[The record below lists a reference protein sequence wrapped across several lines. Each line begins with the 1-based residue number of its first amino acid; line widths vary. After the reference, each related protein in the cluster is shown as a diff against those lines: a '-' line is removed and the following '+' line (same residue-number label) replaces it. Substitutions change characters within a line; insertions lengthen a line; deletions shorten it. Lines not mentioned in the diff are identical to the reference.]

1 MTAKFILT
9 TIYLLF
15 LVSCTVKPKAIDYG
29 KAHCHYC
36 EMTIVDQN
44 HAAFYITKKGKQ
56 FNFDSIECL
65 INELKLIDET
75 TLSFIQVAHFG
86 KPNQFIDAN
95 SASFLV
101 SPAITSPMGENLSA
115 FSTIIEA
122 QKVKQE
128 NGGDIFTWQEIKN
141 KLKN

>member
-1 MTAKFILT
+1 MTTKFILVASC
-9 TIYLLF
+9 LLS
-15 LVSCTVKPKAIDYG
+15 LVSCTVKPKPIDYG

-44 HAAFYITKKGKQ
+44 HVAFYVTKKGKQ
-56 FNFDSIECL
+56 FNFDSIECM
-65 INELKLIDET
+65 INDLRLIDET

-86 KPNQFIDAN
+86 NPNQFIDAI
-95 SASFLV
+95 STSYLV

-115 FSTIIEA
+115 FNTLLEA
-122 QKVKQE
+122 QKMKQE
-128 NGGDIFTWQEIKN
+128 NGGDIFSWQEIKN

>member
-1 MTAKFILT
+1 MTTKSILT
-9 TIYLLF
+9 IFGILIII
-15 LVSCTVKPKAIDYG
+15 SCTIKPEPIAYG

-44 HAAFYITKKGKQ
+44 HAAFYVTKKGKQ
-56 FNFDSIECL
+56 FNFDSIECM

-86 KPNQFIDAN
+86 NPNQFIDAN

-115 FSTIIEA
+115 FSSTIEA
-122 QKVKQE
+122 QKMQLE
-128 NGGDIFTWQEIKN
+128 NSGKIFTWQEIKN